1 MPQVPIIMPQLGES
15 IAEARIVRLNIKIG
29 DSVITDQEIIEVET
43 NKATMG
49 VTTLCGGTIT
59 EIHAEEGVDY
69 AVGSLLGVL
78 EASEE
83 EISRTGAP
91 TLAEKSSAEPSS
103 EKSDAN
109 LHFRQTEQSYKEP
122 KLVEPSVKGLP
133 VPAGM
138 KGAHYISPRMR
149 ARMVELGLR
158 EADISAIVG
167 TGSGGR
173 VTVNDL
179 EEFLDYI
186 SNWPYSSASP
196 MRLSVADAMRRSWTR
211 PLASVGLP
219 VVLDRVLEHRA
230 RQNPKPGL
238 TLYVLRAFAIAL
250 AEEPATAGFLIG
262 EKIVH
267 PRAFDIGVAVQVED
281 GVVVPVLRN
290 VDQLEVRELAES
302 YGQLVDQARSRRL
315 TPEQTQGGIA
325 TVTNFGTFGLKWG
338 TPIPLPNETL
348 ILGMAAGLKKPCWSD
363 EVGAFIPVTE
373 TELCLTF
380 DHRVVD
386 GGGAGMLLQRIASL
400 LQEPGLVFFGEEG
413 SKASFLDGLH
423 VSFLWGN
430 HTSLKLLKNGIIHEL
445 HP

>member
-15 IAEARIVRLNIKIG
+15 IAEARIVRLNIAIG
-29 DSVITDQEIIEVET
+29 DTVIADQEIIEVET
-43 NKATMG
+43 NKATMA
-49 VTTLCGGTIT
+49 VTTLCGGTVT
-59 EIHAEEGVDY
+59 EIRGEEGVEY
-69 AVGSLLGVL
+69 AVGSLLGIL

-83 EISRTGAP
+83 EIARTGAP
-91 TLAEKSSAEPSS
+91 TMGDQPEQGGEGG
-103 EKSDAN
+103 EEDEAN
-109 LHFRQTEQSYKEP
+109 LHFRQTEQSYEEP

-149 ARMVELGLR
+149 ARMDDLGLR
-158 EADISAIVG
+158 EADISAIA
-167 TGSGGR
+167 GSGAGGR
-173 VTVNDL
+173 VTVEDL
-179 EEFLDYI
+179 EQFLEYI
-186 SNWPYSSASP
+186 SGWPHSTASP
-196 MRLSVADAMRRSWTR
+196 MRLAVADAMRRSWSR

-219 VVLDRVLEHRA
+219 VVLDPVLEHRS

-267 PRAFDIGVAVQVED
+267 PRAYDIGVAVQVED
-281 GVVVPVLRN
+281 GVVVPVMRN
-290 VDQLEVRELAES
+290 VDQLSVPELAEE
-302 YGQLVDQARSRRL
+302 YGKMVGEARNRRL
-315 TPEQTQGGIA
+315 TPDQTQGGIA

-348 ILGMAAGLKKPCWSD
+348 ILGLAAGIKTPRWSD
-363 EVGAFIPVTE
+363 EVGAFVPVTE

-386 GGGAGMLLQRIASL
+386 GGGAGLLLQRIATL
-400 LQEPGLVFFGEEG
+400 LQSPE
-413 SKASFLDGLH
+413 
-423 VSFLWGN
+423 
-430 HTSLKLLKNGIIHEL
+430 KL
-445 HP
+445 